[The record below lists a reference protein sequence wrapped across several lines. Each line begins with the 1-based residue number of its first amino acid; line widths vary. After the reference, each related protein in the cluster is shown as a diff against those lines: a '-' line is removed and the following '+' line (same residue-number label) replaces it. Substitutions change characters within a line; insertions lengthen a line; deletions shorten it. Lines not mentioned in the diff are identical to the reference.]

1 MWYSAIIHTTPT
13 EVSAMKH
20 PLPGRLLLLL
30 TFLLSPLSVPTAAL
44 AADKPAP
51 KGPPP
56 ALVAT
61 AEVESG
67 RLQAPLLLVGNSEPL
82 RLAEVAAETQGLV
95 SSISARQGDR
105 VARGAVLVKLR
116 DRRQRLLRDEAQARR
131 EEVGSRLKKAEAD
144 ARRAQGLFNNKFI
157 SDEELQARLTER
169 DALLR
174 QQEQLGAAI
183 RLIEDRL
190 SRMIIRAPFAG
201 QVLAEKTEQG
211 QWLGEGDTAL
221 VLADLSTVKVMVPVP
236 EQRITRIKPGK
247 DIAVSFDAL
256 PGMNFTGK
264 IAAVIPQAQSQART
278 FPVQVNIANPDGLI
292 LAGML
297 ARARFDIG
305 AETDVLFV
313 PKDAL
318 VPRPD
323 GTSYIVQVVD
333 GKAVMIPVRLISG
346 SGEKFAIVPLK
357 GKLAAGDRV
366 VVRGNERLRPGQAVR
381 EAAGKQG

>member
-1 MWYSAIIHTTPT
+1 
-13 EVSAMKH
+13 MKH

-236 EQRITRIKPGK
+236 EQRITRIKPGQ